1 MINNIN
7 VSSLQTMHYNHNV
20 VINDND
26 VRVRMINS
34 TFFATRVSHDS
45 DTNYKSIIP
54 YKLYSIIPFVCI

>member
-1 MINNIN
+1 M
-7 VSSLQTMHYNHNV
+7 MHYNHNV

-45 DTNYKSIIP
+45 DTDYIQL
-54 YKLYSIIPFVCI
+54 YRLYLKLHTLYANFKHFVSHL

>member
-7 VSSLQTMHYNHNV
+7 VSSLQTMQYNHNV

-34 TFFATRVSHDS
+34 TFFGTRVFHDS
-45 DTNYKSIIP
+45 DTNYIQ
-54 YKLYSIIPFVCI
+54 LYPFVFKTSYFLR